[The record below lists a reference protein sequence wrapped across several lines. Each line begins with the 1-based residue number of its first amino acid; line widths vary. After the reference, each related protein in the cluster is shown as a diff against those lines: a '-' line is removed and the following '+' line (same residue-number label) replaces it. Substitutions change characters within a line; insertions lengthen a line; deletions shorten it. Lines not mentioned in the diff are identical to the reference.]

1 VSEPQTIAIAFS
13 DANNY
18 RERFWA
24 AVYFELFITTDRALK
39 SGLEQ
44 GEALASG
51 FEDLF
56 RRIDFEAMDLIAS
69 ADYQTKV
76 DLDGLKYVAIA
87 LAFGNFLA
95 QRGGIF
101 LNEVPIEQ

>member
-1 VSEPQTIAIAFS
+1 MSEPEKIAIAFS

-24 AVYFELFITTDRALK
+24 AVYFELFITTERAFQ

-44 GEALASG
+44 NAALASA
-51 FEDLF
+51 FEELF
-56 RRIDFEAMDLIAS
+56 RRVDFEAMDVIAS
-69 ADYQTKV
+69 ANYQTRV

-87 LAFGNFLA
+87 IAFGNYLA
-95 QRGGIF
+95 QRGIF
-101 LNEVPIEQ
+101 LNGDVPVEQ